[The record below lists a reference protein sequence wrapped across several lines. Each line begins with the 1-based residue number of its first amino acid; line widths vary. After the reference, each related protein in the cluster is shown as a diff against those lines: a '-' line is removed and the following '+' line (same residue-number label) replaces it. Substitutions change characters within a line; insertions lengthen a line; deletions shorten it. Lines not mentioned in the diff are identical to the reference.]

1 MNHSCPFVLNRSVLY
16 LMVLLAMNYYESIQ
30 SYLIN
35 KQNHLVPFSK
45 KREADRKCY
54 STGSWPLFL
63 LLSASLLHIQYR
75 FHERISTACSFHVWI
90 TSTTSPQKYSTFA
103 IPRDPHLYDNELSL
117 TDFRQRFVLP
127 TSDHSRPR
135 YLCRK
140 TTNFNCAARGR
151 GLLVTKAARRLWTWP
166 RDSAVAPDII
176 KDTPGISS
184 LASKDT
190 SLIVRR
196 ANTEA
201 LRGNAFRRKIKV
213 IDMLLWNYKLLLPLS
228 FD

>member
-1 MNHSCPFVLNRSVLY
+1 MLQHWF
-16 LMVLLAMNYYESIQ
+16 
-30 SYLIN
+30 
-35 KQNHLVPFSK
+35 
-45 KREADRKCY
+45 
-54 STGSWPLFL
+54 WPLFL

-151 GLLVTKAARRLWTWP
+151 GPLVTKAARRLWTWP
-166 RDSAVAPDII
+166 RDSAAAPDII

-213 IDMLLWNYKLLLPLS
+213 IDMLLWIYKLLLPLS